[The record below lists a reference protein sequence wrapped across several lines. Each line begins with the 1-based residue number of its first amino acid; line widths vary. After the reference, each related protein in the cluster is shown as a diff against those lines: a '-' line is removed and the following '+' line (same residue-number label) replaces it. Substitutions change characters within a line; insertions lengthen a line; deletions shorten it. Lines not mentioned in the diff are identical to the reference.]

1 MFAVANLVY
10 AIAVILNIVIVF
22 FMVVLVIDG
31 IISFI
36 FPYGFPIRRIFDE
49 IAEPVL
55 RPFRRFIHPFGYI
68 DFTPFVV
75 FLVLLFIQIFV
86 VNSLFDLSVVLRR

>member
-22 FMVVLVIDG
+22 FMVVLIIDG
-31 IISFI
+31 IRLFI

-75 FLVLLFIQIFV
+75 FLLLLFIQIFV